1 MTSVS
6 SICEVSEQDDFC
18 EARGPAWYA
27 PPVSEPSLSVRMCL
41 CLEDIL
47 RERLPLF
54 DGLDA
59 LQRLAAEDPELAANR
74 DLQRLAGLLA
84 EVEHL
89 PVGAARAHWSAAA
102 LARTD
107 RELMDHERQAR
118 ASAHYACRRL
128 QETLTQTV

>member
-1 MTSVS
+1 M
-6 SICEVSEQDDFC
+6 CEHWYVRSGR
-18 EARGPAWYA
+18 ARDIVRL
-27 PPVSEPSLSVRMCL
+27 VSEPPLSVRMGL

-47 RERLPLF
+47 RERVPLF

-59 LQRLAAEDPELAANR
+59 LLRLAAADPGLADDP
-74 DLQRLAGLLA
+74 DLGRLAGLLA

-102 LARTD
+102 LARSD
-107 RELMDHERQAR
+107 RELMEYERRAR

-128 QETLTQTV
+128 QETLTRPV

>member
-1 MTSVS
+1 MTFGRVRRAVPASP
-6 SICEVSEQDDFC
+6 
-18 EARGPAWYA
+18 RGTVR
-27 PPVSEPSLSVRMCL
+27 PVSEPSLSVRMSL

-47 RERLPLF
+47 RERMPLF

-59 LQRLAAEDPELAANR
+59 LLRLAAEDPTLAGDG
-74 DLQRLAGLLA
+74 DLGRLAGLLA

-89 PVGAARAHWSAAA
+89 PVGAARAQWSAAA

-107 RELMDHERQAR
+107 RELMDHERRAR

-128 QETLTQTV
+128 QETLTG